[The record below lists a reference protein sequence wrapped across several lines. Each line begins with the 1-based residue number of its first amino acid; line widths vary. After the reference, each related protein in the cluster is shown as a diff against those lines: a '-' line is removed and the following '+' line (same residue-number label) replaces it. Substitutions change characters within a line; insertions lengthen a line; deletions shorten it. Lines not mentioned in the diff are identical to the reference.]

1 MYGGLVVLAR
11 LLSNCQVLLCQS
23 SKCHRGL
30 DNLQD
35 LGYTV
40 CMEMRDSPIFQKLK
54 KVKKPKNR
62 KSQILRFLSF

>member
-1 MYGGLVVLAR
+1 MYGGVVVLAR

-23 SKCHRGL
+23 SKCHSGL

-35 LGYTV
+35 LGYTRG
-40 CMEMRDSPIFQKLK
+40 MEMREFPNFQKLK
-54 KVKKPKNR
+54 KHKKQENQ